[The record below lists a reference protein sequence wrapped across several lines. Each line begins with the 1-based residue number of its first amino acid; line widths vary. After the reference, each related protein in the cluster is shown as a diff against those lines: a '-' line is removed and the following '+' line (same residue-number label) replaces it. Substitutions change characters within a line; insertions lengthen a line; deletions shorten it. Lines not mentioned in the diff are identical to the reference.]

1 VRAWAN
7 NAVKKLLLNV
17 TISVLRRRIE
27 FWFVVL
33 VLTFSMLEGLS
44 LLFLSRVLSSCL
56 DVRIKIRRMVE
67 TLPEGGDTETEHR
80 TGEVKM
86 ELKEERREEEEE
98 GESEELYEDPT
109 ESQGRMRMRK
119 YSPINSFFYH
129 SDRNTNA
136 LQLLLGL
143 VC

>member
-1 VRAWAN
+1 
-7 NAVKKLLLNV
+7 
-17 TISVLRRRIE
+17 
-27 FWFVVL
+27 
-33 VLTFSMLEGLS
+33 MLEGLS

-80 TGEVKM
+80 TAGEVKM

-109 ESQGRMRMRK
+109 VSQGRMRARK
-119 YSPINSFFYH
+119 YLTFNSFFFH
-129 SDRNTNA
+129 RNTIA
-136 LQLLLGL
+136 F
-143 VC
+143 